1 MGDSVP
7 LFDVPLYYNH
17 IPVLFE
23 VSDALQFQRVGNLD
37 HESAVSVG
45 GVPKDQVDL
54 RRDGRRTGISH
65 VDHQGRPFGKTWGTR
80 GFEGEPGRNEWN
92 EASPDSFTTRRPFS
106 RHRIRSTCFN
116 VALFEAHTGKTD
128 NPNIN
133 LIKGV
138 EKIVLNSVTQGR
150 LTQER
155 YRDCSPGT
163 RRCQKFWGH
172 AHSAARK
179 CV

>member
-1 MGDSVP
+1 LITNQQLASEEYP
-7 LFDVPLYYNH
+7 KIKLIYDVMAAAPAFPMST
-17 IPVLFE
+17 IKV
-23 VSDALQFQRVGNLD
+23 
-37 HESAVSVG
+37 
-45 GVPKDQVDL
+45 
-54 RRDGRRTGISH
+54 
-65 VDHQGRPFGKTWGTR
+65 RPFGKTWGTR

-116 VALFEAHTGKTD
+116 VALFQAHTGKTD